1 MQNKKAFIFSLDS
14 FVAFTLCL
22 VIIYSLIFFSS
33 IPSGYYD
40 VLTQTHLLTKDTLNA
55 LISTRCT
62 FAECTD
68 KSVNTLEHIVFRS
81 AQKDVAVQNFIGSK
95 IPLQFGYRFEIL
107 GSGVVYD
114 SRTNPSDN
122 HKKNSDK
129 LSVSAS
135 TIVFG
140 YSTRVSNI
148 QNPNVYKTCNG
159 GRENLCSDISSN
171 LPSLPQFQIQAVK
184 LTVYI

>member
-1 MQNKKAFIFSLDS
+1 MQSKKGFVFSLDS

-40 VLTQTHLLTKDTLNA
+40 TLTQAHFLTKDTLNA
-55 LISTRCT
+55 LISTKCSFT
-62 FAECTD
+62 ECTD
-68 KSVNTLEHIVFRS
+68 KSVNVLEHIVFRS
-81 AQKDVAVQNFIGSK
+81 AQKDVAIQNFIGSK
-95 IPLQFGYRFEIL
+95 IPTQFGYRFEIL
-107 GSGVVYD
+107 GEAVVYD
-114 SRTNPSDN
+114 SRVNPSDN

-140 YSTRVSNI
+140 YGTRINNI

-159 GRENLCSDISSN
+159 GRENLCTDISSN
-171 LPSLPQFQIQAVK
+171 LPNLPQFEIKTVK